1 MQKENNK
8 KAYRKKNVKSVD
20 LVSNERKEKRKY
32 AQACKQTALEQ
43 RIVRKKKQKTGSWKS
58 NRKEQKKKSFE
69 TTRTAYVVLYPILK
83 DGHRKTMKNEQ
94 KKS

>member
-43 RIVRKKKQKTGSWKS
+43 RIVRKKKTKNGFVKIESKRT
-58 NRKEQKKKSFE
+58 EEKKF
-69 TTRTAYVVLYPILK
+69 
-83 DGHRKTMKNEQ
+83 
-94 KKS
+94 

>member
-43 RIVRKKKQKTGSWKS
+43 RIVRKKKQKTGS
-58 NRKEQKKKSFE
+58 
-69 TTRTAYVVLYPILK
+69 
-83 DGHRKTMKNEQ
+83 
-94 KKS
+94 

>member
-20 LVSNERKEKRKY
+20 LVSNERKEKGKY

-43 RIVRKKKQKTGSWKS
+43 RIVRKKKQKTGS
-58 NRKEQKKKSFE
+58 
-69 TTRTAYVVLYPILK
+69 
-83 DGHRKTMKNEQ
+83 
-94 KKS
+94 